1 VAHRPLHGVV
11 PALVTPFK
19 ENERIDYGAWQT
31 MIDLLIASGVHGLFV
46 AGSQGEFYSL
56 DMEERTVAMRF
67 TRQAIAGRVPV
78 YANVG
83 CITTRDTVAL
93 ALQAQALDVDAI
105 VVVTPYYVMPSQPEL
120 VEHYVEVCRAVRL
133 PVMAYNFPL
142 HGGVAIEPE
151 TLGRIAALCPNLI
164 GIQDSSDRL
173 EQALV
178 YRKAVPDRDF
188 VVFTAADHLFLP
200 ALDGGCSGTV
210 TASANLA
217 PKLFVDLYE
226 AFRAG
231 NRVEAERLQGLA
243 TLLGSVIAAHTF
255 PAVIKE
261 ALNMIG
267 IAVGPCRK
275 PVGPMPAEAR
285 RKVAAVVER
294 LQGAGVLPR
303 ALSGVAGLN
312 ASIGG

>member
-1 VAHRPLHGVV
+1 VNNRPLHGVV

-19 ENERIDYGAWQT
+19 ENERIDYGAWQV

-46 AGSQGEFYSL
+46 AGSQGEFYAL

-67 TRQAIAGRVPV
+67 CKQAIAGRVPM

-105 VVVTPYYVMPSQPEL
+105 VVVTPYYVMPTQQEL

-133 PVMAYNFPL
+133 PVMAYNFPP
-142 HGGVAIEPE
+142 HGGVEISAFAIAQ
-151 TLGRIAALCPNLI
+151 IAAQCKNLI
-164 GIQDSSDRL
+164 GLKDSSGRL
-173 EQALV
+173 EQAIA
-178 YRKAVPDRDF
+178 YKQAVPYRDF
-188 VVFTAADHLFLP
+188 LVFTGGDRLFLP
-200 ALDGGCSGTV
+200 ALDAGCAGSV

-217 PKLFVDLYE
+217 PRLFVELYE

-231 NRVEAERLQGLA
+231 NRAEAERLQALA
-243 TLLGSVIAAHTF
+243 TDLGSVIMAHTF

-261 ALNMIG
+261 ALAMIG
-267 IAVGPCRK
+267 VPMGPCRK
-275 PVGPMPAEAR
+275 PVGPLPAEAR
-285 RKVAAVVER
+285 AKVSAVVEK
-294 LQGAGVLPR
+294 LR
-303 ALSGVAGLN
+303 AAGLL
-312 ASIGG
+312 ASALRSARV

>member
-1 VAHRPLHGVV
+1 M

-46 AGSQGEFYSL
+46 AGSQGEFYSM

-105 VVVTPYYVMPSQPEL
+105 VVATPYYVMPSQQEL
-120 VEHYVEVCRAVRL
+120 LEHYVEVCRAVRL
-133 PVMAYNFPL
+133 PVMAYNFPG
-142 HGGVAIEPE
+142 HGGVELEPE
-151 TLGRIAALCPNLI
+151 TAGRIAGQCPNLI
-164 GIQDSSDRL
+164 GIKDSSARL
-173 EQALV
+173 EQVIL

-188 VVFTAADHLFLP
+188 LVFTGDDHLFLA
-200 ALDGGCSGTV
+200 ALEAGGAGTV

-217 PKLFVDLYE
+217 PKLFVDLYQ

-231 NRVEAERLQGLA
+231 NHAEAERLQGLA
-243 TLLGSVIAAHTF
+243 TTLGSVIVAHTF

-261 ALNMIG
+261 ALAMVG
-267 IAVGPCRK
+267 LPVGPCRK
-275 PVGPMPAEAR
+275 PVGPLPAEAR
-285 RKVAAVVER
+285 RRVAAVVAQ
-294 LQGAGVLPR
+294 LQGEGVLPR
-303 ALSGVAGLN
+303 ALVRAQ
-312 ASIGG
+312 A